1 LEQAETANREILIM
15 EITQGLRRAVQFRG
29 EATATI
35 FGDRR
40 QNWSQLLDHVSRLA
54 AALQSLGVSADDRVA
69 VLSTNSDRF
78 IECLYGIPWAGG
90 VMLPLNFRLREDE
103 LVFILNDAKPRVIFV
118 ESAFLDLYQGIA
130 ADIESI
136 EHVII
141 IDDEGKSQADCH
153 AYSALRDTA
162 VPVPDAHRG
171 GDELIAIFYTGGTT
185 GTPKG
190 VMLSHDNLIH
200 FALGFLAGE
209 KMTESLVHLHVA
221 PMFHM
226 SCIGVFFTTLAAG
239 THIVLPRFEPQEALA
254 AMSEHGVTHCLSVPI
269 MIEMMLFHPD
279 VGQYDLSNLRM
290 LGYGGS
296 PMPYQILRRAQKEF
310 PDIDFAQGYGMT
322 EAPGVSYLG
331 PEFHHGEGIEKGWI
345 RSAGRSIVT
354 CEMIVCDDDGK
365 ELPLGQTGE
374 IRLRGPVVMRGYW
387 KRPDLTAEVIRDGWY
402 CTGDLGHMDE
412 YGFVYITD
420 RLKDMII
427 SGGENVFSTEVEQI
441 LYEINGVQRCAVIGI
456 PDDKWGEAVHAI
468 IECKAGAALDENEV
482 ITFCQSRIAGYKCP
496 RSVCFSDQPLPL
508 SAAGKVLKAEL
519 RAPYWEGRE
528 KQI

>member
-1 LEQAETANREILIM
+1 M
-15 EITQGLRRAVQFRG
+15 EITQGLRRSVQFRG
-29 EATATI
+29 DATATI

-40 QNWSQLLDHVSRLA
+40 QSWSQLLDHVSRLA
-54 AALQSLGVSADDRVA
+54 GALQGLGVCADDRVA

-103 LVFILNDAKPRVIFV
+103 LIFILNDAQPRVILV
-118 ESAFLDLYQGIA
+118 EPAFLDLYERIA
-130 ADIESI
+130 PSVDSI
-136 EHVII
+136 EHVIVME
-141 IDDEGKSQADCH
+141 DTAEARGEYH
-153 AYSALRDTA
+153 AYSALRDSTE
-162 VPVPDAHRG
+162 PVPDAHRG

-190 VMLSHDNLIH
+190 VMLSHDNIIH
-200 FALGFLAGE
+200 FALGFLTAE
-209 KMTESLVHLHVA
+209 KMSESLVHLHLA

-226 SCIGVFFTTLAAG
+226 SCIGVFFTTLVGG
-239 THIVLPRFEPQEALA
+239 THVVLPRFEPEEALA
-254 AMSEHGVTHCLSVPI
+254 AMSEYGVTHCLSVPI
-269 MIEMMLFHPD
+269 MIEMMLFHSN
-279 VGQYDLSNLRM
+279 VGKYDLTKLKM

-296 PMPYQILRRAQKEF
+296 PMPYEILRRAQKAF
-310 PDIDFAQGYGMT
+310 PDIEYAQGYGMT

-345 RSAGRSIVT
+345 RSAGRSIST
-354 CEMIVCDDDGK
+354 CEMIVCDDNGK
-365 ELPLGQTGE
+365 ELALGETGE
-374 IRLRGPVVMRGYW
+374 IRIRGPVVMRGYW
-387 KRPDLTAEVIRDGWY
+387 KRPDLTAEVIEDGWY
-402 CTGDLGHMDE
+402 RTGDLGHQDE
-412 YGFVYITD
+412 HGFVYITD

-441 LYEINGVQRCAVIGI
+441 LYEISGVERCAVIGI

-468 IECKAGAALDENEV
+468 VERTPGAALDEDQV
-482 ITFCQSRIAGYKCP
+482 ISYCQSRIAGYKCP
-496 RSVCFSDQPLPL
+496 RSVRFADKPLPL

-528 KQI
+528 KKI